1 MPLLQEMEQQG
12 LVMFKYR
19 GILPVIIIVM
29 GLGVYAYTKY
39 SGSEVIFIE
48 EKYFEFICLGV
59 ALLGALIRAYTVGYT
74 PYNTSGRNIDSQV
87 ADTVNTYGIY
97 SIVRH
102 PLYVG
107 NFFCSLGIA
116 MLTQNLWFVLFF
128 IAAYWLYY
136 ERIMVAEEQFL
147 NKKFGDRYTNWA
159 SVTPAFV
166 FNFKLWKK
174 NQIPFSLK
182 KVIRGEKNIFFYTF
196 LMFFIFSITGEFVVN
211 GKIEFI
217 RPYWAIACLVWVA
230 IYIVLKLLK
239 TYTEV
244 LTDEF
249 AKKKYKT
256 SNVSKA

>member
-12 LVMFKYR
+12 LVLFKYR
-19 GILPVIIIVM
+19 GILPVIIILA
-29 GLGVYAYTKY
+29 GLGVYVHTKVT
-39 SGSEVIFIE
+39 GNEITLID

-59 ALLGALIRAYTVGYT
+59 ALFGALIRAFTVGYT
-74 PYNTSGRNIDSQV
+74 PYNTSGRNINSQV
-87 ADTVNTYGIY
+87 ADAVNTVGIY

-128 IAAYWLYY
+128 IVVYWLYY

-147 NKKFGDRYTNWA
+147 AKKFGERYTKWA

-174 NQIPFSLK
+174 NQVRFSLK
-182 KVIRGEKNIFFYTF
+182 KIIRGEKNIFFYIF
-196 LMFFIFSITGEFVVN
+196 LIIFIFSVTGEFAVN
-211 GKIEFI
+211 GKVEFL
-217 RPYWAIACLVWVA
+217 RPYWAIACLCWVV

-239 TYTEV
+239 DYTNV
-244 LTDEF
+244 LRTDES
-249 AKKKYKT
+249 ARQET
-256 SNVSKA
+256 VS